1 MMARATKVFLFAT
14 SGCVALGS
22 AANAQTASNGAGA
35 QTGNRPQADQ
45 ATGEIIVTAQKRA
58 QRLID
63 VPQSVSVIS
72 ADLLQ
77 QTHADRFQDFF
88 TRIPS
93 ASFSEGQAGQTRLI
107 LRGINTGG
115 VGATV
120 ATYVDETPYG
130 SATSQANGAIL
141 TPDLDP
147 SDIDRVEVLRGPQ
160 GTLYGANSLG
170 GLVKYVTVLPST
182 DGVHGSAEGSL
193 EGLTHGSLGYS
204 GRAAIN
210 LPAGD
215 KIAVRASGFYR
226 KDPGFIDDPRFGK
239 NINDGKTYGGRV
251 SALLKATD
259 RLTIRGTAML
269 ENLDSNDTNAQDV
282 DPVTLRPVYGNRV
295 QEHIVRQPNNTQYRI
310 YNGTVNYDFGPVKFV
325 SSTSWGNLDE
335 KGVVDATGVFGPQL
349 IGLFGQIGYA
359 QDQRV
364 KLRRFTEEMRFS
376 AAAPDI
382 FDWTLGAFYTREHD
396 AIIQHVNGVDYNAGT
411 LLPGSALGLFPYNNL
426 ATVNAPSAYR
436 ELAGFANATIHFTH
450 QLDLTF
456 GGRYSGNDQTSE
468 QINDGVLANSPGGP
482 TSSGMTRTSEGVWTY
497 SVAPSFKPT
506 RDLTF
511 YGRVAK
517 GYRPGGPNIIPAGAN
532 PAFRQFNSD
541 STTNYEVGIK
551 SELLDHKLS
560 AEVTGFYIDW
570 NSIQLFTVVQNFG
583 INANGGKARSQG
595 VEFSLVGRPLK
606 GLSLGANGA
615 YVDAKLK
622 EAAFAVGA
630 AAGDRLPFTASFSS
644 TLSADYERPLSDALN
659 GTAGV
664 SWRYTGARNADF
676 QSPFSKPFVVGH
688 QRLSPFGQIDAH
700 VGVTFDRFRLD
711 AFARNLTDSKGIAYL
726 GPGGSGLNGSIA
738 EAIVRPRS
746 FGATLGFKY

>member
-1 MMARATKVFLFAT
+1 MTTATKVFLFAT
-14 SGCVALGS
+14 AACVVSFG
-22 AANAQTASNGAGA
+22 AAAQTNSTAGGPLK
-35 QTGNRPQADQ
+35 TGTRPQADQ
-45 ATGEIIVTAQKRA
+45 PTEEIIVTAQKRA

-63 VPQSVSVIS
+63 VPESVSVIS

-77 QTHADRFQDFF
+77 QTHAERFQDFF

-130 SATSQANGAIL
+130 SATSNANGAVL

-170 GLVKYVTVLPST
+170 GLVKYVTVLPNT
-182 DGVHGSAEGSL
+182 DGIHGTAEGSV
-193 EGLTHGSLGYS
+193 EGLTHGSLGYT

-226 KDPGFIDDPRFGK
+226 KDPGYIDDPRFGK

-251 SALLKATD
+251 SVLLKPTD

-269 ENLDSNDTNAQDV
+269 ENLDSNGTNAQDV
-282 DPVTLRPVYGNRV
+282 NPVTLKPVYGDRV
-295 QEHIVRQPNNTQYRI
+295 QSHIVRQPNNTQYRI

-335 KGVVDATGVFGPQL
+335 KGIVDDTGAFGPQL
-349 IGLFGQIGYA
+349 SGLFGNIGYA

-364 KLRRFTEEMRFS
+364 KLRRFTEEVRFS
-376 AAAPDI
+376 ASAPDV

-396 AIIQHVNGVDYNAGT
+396 AVIQHVNGVDLNTGT
-411 LLPGSALGLFPYNNL
+411 LLPGSALGMFPYNNL
-426 ATVNAPSAYR
+426 ATINAPSAYR

-450 QLDLTF
+450 RLDLTF
-456 GGRYSGNDQTSE
+456 GGRYSGNDQISE
-468 QINDGVLANSPGGP
+468 QINDGVLAGKPGSTGVF
-482 TSSGMTRTSEGVWTY
+482 RTSEGVWTY
-497 SVAPSFKPT
+497 SVAPSFRPT
-506 RDLTF
+506 RNLTL

-517 GYRPGGPNIIPAGAN
+517 GYRPGGPNIIPAGAD
-532 PAFRQFNSD
+532 PQFRQFSSD
-541 STTNYEVGIK
+541 STTNYEIGVK
-551 SELLDHKLS
+551 SELLNHKLS
-560 AEVTGFYIDW
+560 AEITGFYIDW

-595 VEFSLVGRPLK
+595 VEFSLIGRPLK
-606 GLSLGANGA
+606 GLSLSANGA
-615 YVDAKLK
+615 YIDAKLTD
-622 EAAFAVGA
+622 AAPAVGA

-644 TLSADYERPLSDALN
+644 TLAADYERPLSDRLN

-676 QSPFSKPFVVGH
+676 QSPFSPVPVTGH

-700 VGVTFDRFRLD
+700 AGVTFGQFRID
-711 AFARNLTDSKGIAYL
+711 AFARNLTDSKGITAL
-726 GPGGSGLNGSIA
+726 GGGGSGLNGSIA